1 LVEFTYHAGTLQGAG
16 LTFRAVCG
24 RRGVTRAKHEG
35 DGATPAGRHAL
46 RRVLY
51 RADRLAEPR
60 CAVPVEPIGLA
71 DGWCDDP
78 ADTAYNRPIRLPA
91 TMHHERLHRE
101 DNIYDVIGVLGWNM
115 DPVVPG
121 RGSAIFVH
129 VARADF
135 APTDGCVAL
144 VLPELLACLE
154 VGLTEIFVE
163 G

>member
-1 LVEFTYHAGTLQGAG
+1 
-16 LTFRAVCG
+16 
-24 RRGVTRAKHEG
+24 
-35 DGATPAGRHAL
+35 
-46 RRVLY
+46 
-51 RADRLAEPR
+51 
-60 CAVPVEPIGLA
+60 
-71 DGWCDDP
+71 
-78 ADTAYNRPIRLPA
+78 
-91 TMHHERLHRE
+91 MHHERLHRE

-144 VLPELLACLE
+144 ALPELLACLE

>member
-1 LVEFTYHAGTLQGAG
+1 
-16 LTFRAVCG
+16 
-24 RRGVTRAKHEG
+24 
-35 DGATPAGRHAL
+35 
-46 RRVLY
+46 
-51 RADRLAEPR
+51 
-60 CAVPVEPIGLA
+60 
-71 DGWCDDP
+71 
-78 ADTAYNRPIRLPA
+78 
-91 TMHHERLHRE
+91 MHHERLHRE